1 MNRTPEYLS
10 KNCSI
15 CSLHFEQQFLPKFC
29 NQRRRLSKDAK
40 PTLFDVPNP
49 PPLITA
55 TRKGTVRPDYSGE
68 GILNNYLFHII
79 IPINN

>member
-1 MNRTPEYLS
+1 MNKTPEYLS
-10 KNCSI
+10 KNCSV
-15 CSLHFEQQFLPKFC
+15 CSLHVEQFLPKFY

-55 TRKGTVRPDYSGE
+55 TRKRTVPPYYSGE
-68 GILNNYLFHII
+68 GILNNYLVHII